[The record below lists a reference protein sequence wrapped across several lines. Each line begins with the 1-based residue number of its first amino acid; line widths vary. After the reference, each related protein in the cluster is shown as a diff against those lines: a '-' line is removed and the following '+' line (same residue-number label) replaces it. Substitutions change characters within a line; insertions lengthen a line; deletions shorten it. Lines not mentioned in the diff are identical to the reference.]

1 MRISMKA
8 AIENNLAYSNPPS
21 SEPDNSA
28 IKKMWSI
35 GGGKGGVGKTLV
47 TLSLGICLSKMDK
60 SVVIVD
66 ADLGGANLHTFLGLG
81 YPPYSLNDFL
91 KKRINNIN
99 EACIETSIP
108 NLKLI
113 CGGDS
118 ILSLSNPKF
127 SQKARII
134 RNLNKLEADHILL
147 DLGGGSSFNVL
158 DFFNYTQ
165 ERVVVVSPLSPSI
178 QNAYGF
184 LKSALYRRLTRLFSK
199 NEQVLGII
207 NKALDPGTEERISS
221 IYELVETIDKFDHE
235 SSSIISQE
243 RKNFRTKLIVNMVKS
258 KEDIKVG
265 NLIKMVSD
273 KYLGINVNVL
283 SHIPYEERVE
293 KSIMCADPFLLNKNG
308 NKFSASIREIALSM
322 ID

>member
-1 MRISMKA
+1 MKA

-207 NKALDPGTEERISS
+207 NKALDPGTEE
-221 IYELVETIDKFDHE
+221 
-235 SSSIISQE
+235 
-243 RKNFRTKLIVNMVKS
+243 
-258 KEDIKVG
+258 G
-265 NLIKMVSD
+265 
-273 KYLGINVNVL
+273 
-283 SHIPYEERVE
+283 
-293 KSIMCADPFLLNKNG
+293 
-308 NKFSASIREIALSM
+308 
-322 ID
+322 